1 VDVTPLQVANAA
13 IYCVAPLK
21 IGFRRAHAF
30 AWGLSRE
37 LFKLSG
43 ENLETDRDSV
53 LRLARKA
60 LERIQVHP
68 QAATRLAGELIDCF
82 LPGKPAEGPD
92 GQYPA
97 GQATSSSNAEPG
109 TESRKRKSSPDAA
122 GSLGLGAATGARAAG
137 EEEPQPKHRRSGE
150 ARRPSVGRRGSEHR
164 RGPGTRVGSD
174 LGPEEDR
181 SPTRRRRRVPSG
193 TRTGRTRV
201 GVPGGGA
208 GDRGADEAGNRR
220 SRDARKQEGSG
231 PKRPARRLREGR
243 VAGDAEPSGGV
254 RALGLPR
261 TGSSRRRSENR
272 RRQRSRWRA
281 EAHRTQ
287 RKFLGF
293 GDRDQRAPEPQVPA
307 NEGVPVSIR
316 GWYRSQGSEDSEDST
331 DEFLRN
337 VNVAEVTAV
346 ATGRKDR
353 RNPGAAALD
362 QASAVLQIA
371 DATVADEAQKTLVG
385 EVATPGHQR
394 NRPDQVPAGRRTPVL
409 QPPRLQAQAADHQP
423 RGPPRPRELQ
433 EPPVQPVPLKPQP
446 PQKPLTLAET
456 GRIRPAPIPATGTEA
471 SNIGAYRGQQTI
483 RGALETAAQT
493 VIDRWKATS
502 LALFTLFTHFYA

>member
-1 VDVTPLQVANAA
+1 VTPFQVASAA
-13 IYCVAPLK
+13 IYCVAPLR
-21 IGFRRAHAF
+21 IGFRRTHAF
-30 AWGLSRE
+30 AWGLSKE

-53 LRLARKA
+53 LRLAREA

-68 QAATRLAGELIDCF
+68 LAATRLAGELIDCF

-92 GQYPA
+92 GRHPV
-97 GQATSSSNAEPG
+97 GQTTSSSNAEPG
-109 TESRKRKSSPDAA
+109 TESRKRKSSSDAA

-150 ARRPSVGRRGSEHR
+150 ARRPSVGRRGPE
-164 RGPGTRVGSD
+164 RGREPGTRVGSD

-201 GVPGGGA
+201 GIPGGGA

-220 SRDARKQEGSG
+220 SRDAREQEGSG

-261 TGSSRRRSENR
+261 AASGRRRSENR

-293 GDRDQRAPEPQVPA
+293 GDRDLRAPEPASTNERGGSGA
-307 NEGVPVSIR
+307 NRRVVPVAGQR
-316 GWYRSQGSEDSEDST
+316 GQRGQHRRVSPERERGRGDGGSHRPEGPTESEGGGTGSGQRYSPDRRRDRRRRGAADSGRRGRRSRAPAEPAGPSASREKDASPPPAAAASPSRRSPAARATEAA
-331 DEFLRN
+331 R
-337 VNVAEVTAV
+337 VAGTTG
-346 ATGRKDR
+346 ATGAAETS
-353 RNPGAAALD
+353 AAA
-362 QASAVLQIA
+362 
-371 DATVADEAQKTLVG
+371 E
-385 EVATPGHQR
+385 
-394 NRPDQVPAGRRTPVL
+394 
-409 QPPRLQAQAADHQP
+409 AADTRRDGQD
-423 RGPPRPRELQ
+423 PPRPSPR
-433 EPPVQPVPLKPQP
+433 
-446 PQKPLTLAET
+446 
-456 GRIRPAPIPATGTEA
+456 
-471 SNIGAYRGQQTI
+471 YRH
-483 RGALETAAQT
+483 RS
-493 VIDRWKATS
+493 V
-502 LALFTLFTHFYA
+502 